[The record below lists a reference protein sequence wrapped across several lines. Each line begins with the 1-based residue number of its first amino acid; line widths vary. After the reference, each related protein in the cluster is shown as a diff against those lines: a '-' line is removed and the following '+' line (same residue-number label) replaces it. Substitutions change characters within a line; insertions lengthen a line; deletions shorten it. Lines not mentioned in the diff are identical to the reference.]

1 MIKGQSKNEVKP
13 AVKGHVKDGALK
25 DRGVQQTEW
34 AERDMPVLRFI
45 RERFTKEKPFT
56 GIRIS
61 ACLHITKETA
71 NLARTLKA
79 GGADVVLCASNPL
92 STQDSVAAALT
103 HVYEIPTFAIRGE
116 DNETYYSH
124 IRSAVAHH
132 PHLTIDDGAD
142 LVTEIL
148 KSHPELHSQIL
159 ASLEETTTGVNRLRA
174 MEKDGAL
181 KFPVMAI
188 NDAKTKHFFDNRY
201 GTGQSTIDGILRA
214 ADVLYCGKT
223 FVVAGYGYCGRG
235 LARRASGMGAIVIV
249 TEVDPVCAL
258 EAAMDGYRVMPM
270 SEAAAQG
277 DIFCTVTG
285 NKDII
290 VKEHF
295 EKMKDGAIICNSGHF
310 NVELN
315 LTDLEKMAIA
325 KHCDLRG
332 DTLVDEYVLANKH
345 RILLLGQ
352 GRLVNLACATG
363 HPACVMDM
371 SFATQALSSEWASKQ
386 KGKLNSRVYS
396 VPQEVDDMVASYKLK
411 TMGIAIDTLTEEQ
424 KRYLISWQEGT

>member
-1 MIKGQSKNEVKP
+1 MSNQVKPTIKGD
-13 AVKGHVKDGALK
+13 VKDASLK
-25 DRGVQQTEW
+25 TVGVQQIEW
-34 AERDMPVLRFI
+34 AERDMPVLRMI
-45 RERFTKEKPFT
+45 RERFSKEKPFA
-56 GIRIS
+56 GIRLS

-103 HVYEIPTFAIRGE
+103 HVYEIPTYAIRGE
-116 DNETYYSH
+116 NNETYYSH
-124 IRSAVAHH
+124 IRAAVDHK
-132 PHLTIDDGAD
+132 PQLTIDDGAD

-148 KSHPELHSQIL
+148 KNRADLHGQII

-181 KFPVMAI
+181 KFAVMAI

-214 ADVLYCGKT
+214 SDVLYCGKT
-223 FVVAGYGYCGRG
+223 FVIAGYGYCGRG
-235 LARRASGMGAIVIV
+235 LAKRASGMGANVIV
-249 TEVDPVCAL
+249 TEVDPICAL
-258 EAAMDGYRVMPM
+258 EAAMDGYRVTTM
-270 SEAAAQG
+270 SEAAPLG

-285 NKDII
+285 NKN
-290 VKEHF
+290 VVNKEHF
-295 EKMKDGAIICNSGHF
+295 EKMKDGAIVCNSGHF

-315 LTDLEKMAIA
+315 LPDLEKLAVE
-325 KHCDLRG
+325 KHLDMRG
-332 DTLVDEYVLANKH
+332 DGLVDEYMLANKH
-345 RILLLGQ
+345 RILVLGQ

-386 KGKLNSRVYS
+386 RGKLTSRVYN
-396 VPQEVDDMVASYKLK
+396 VPQEVDNMVASYKLK
-411 TMGIAIDTLTEEQ
+411 TLGIAIDTLTEEQ
-424 KRYLISWQEGT
+424 KRYLSSWQEGT